1 MSVDINNDISMH
13 KRALGVFLAALM
25 LATVFG
31 IMGTAA
37 GMPHCIANAEYAKSA
52 GDAPSHGEGANDSSI
67 QHAADGTNASG
78 RCVLHIENASMVSPN
93 ELGIW
98 VSVTYPTSN
107 HADAPRYIA
116 FAATINGKPV
126 EKTFNVTHYTT
137 PGVRWG
143 KTCGV
148 GNEMFDVNGGL
159 KPTTPLRINLAT
171 AGVPRFTDN
180 VKFTL
185 TGTAFAGDGS
195 HSEPNSILV
204 AIPLPVVIVEG
215 NPGPRTNPDILSA
228 PVYWVSY
235 KGLTDF
241 LTNAGD
247 GTFKYSSET
256 NWSSYT
262 SELRARGYS
271 TQRYVTLWDPH
282 ANPLNQPVIGY
293 IDPQFYAPDAIKTD
307 KDYMT
312 RGHIITSSLKADM
325 EHVVRDHVDP
335 LCYASKV
342 NLVGY
347 SFGGLIVRWFA
358 SVDPQDVNT
367 VITVAT
373 PHAGIA
379 WFYEWIYNRFDTEAL
394 GTRYFL
400 LNTLNTPDN
409 DFVVSSR
416 EEAEQMIAV
425 PNTDKPSVLY
435 WMVPSYNCLIPPA
448 YQPVNPY
455 FHNPF
460 NAPPASGVKY
470 YNIYID
476 GPQSLKTDDQVYI
489 QYVKDKNATSSFD
502 WYKVTNVTQGNGD
515 GLILARSAA
524 SFGDQY
530 PTQVTNQPLSVR
542 CHHFYLLDNSVIQTT
557 IYRDLWAQ

>member
-1 MSVDINNDISMH
+1 
-13 KRALGVFLAALM
+13 
-25 LATVFG
+25 
-31 IMGTAA
+31 
-37 GMPHCIANAEYAKSA
+37 
-52 GDAPSHGEGANDSSI
+52 
-67 QHAADGTNASG
+67 
-78 RCVLHIENASMVSPN
+78 MVSPS
-93 ELGIW
+93 ELGVW
-98 VSVTYPTSN
+98 VSVTYPASN
-107 HADAPRYIA
+107 HANDHTNVLRNIA

-126 EKTFNVTHYTT
+126 EKTFNVTPYTT

-143 KTCGV
+143 KTSGA
-148 GNEMFDVNGGL
+148 GNEMFDAKGGL
-159 KPTTPLRINLAT
+159 KPTTPLRINLT
-171 AGVPRFTDN
+171 TEGVPRFTDN

-195 HSEPNSILV
+195 RSEPSSV
-204 AIPLPVVIVEG
+204 TVTIPLPVVIIEG

-228 PVYWVSY
+228 PVYCISY

-241 LTNAGD
+241 LHAGD
-247 GTFKYSSET
+247 GTFKYNSET

-271 TQRYVTLWDPH
+271 TQRYVTLLDPD
-282 ANPLNQPVIGY
+282 ANPLNQPAIGY

-307 KDYMT
+307 NYMT

-325 EHVVRDHVDP
+325 EHIIRDHAEP

-347 SFGGLIVRWFA
+347 SFGGLVVRWFA

-373 PHAGIA
+373 PHAGIV
-379 WFYEWIYNRFDTEAL
+379 WFYEWIYNRMDTESL
-394 GTRYFL
+394 GTRYLL
-400 LNTLNTPDN
+400 LNTINTPDN

-416 EEAEQMIAV
+416 EEAEQMMAV
-425 PNTDKPSVLY
+425 PNTAQPSVLY
-435 WMVPSYNCLIPPA
+435 WLVPSYDCLIPPA

-455 FHNPF
+455 FHNPY
-460 NAPPASGVKY
+460 NAPPVSGVKY

-476 GPQSLKTDDQVYI
+476 GPQSLKTDSQVYI
-489 QYVKDKNATSSFD
+489 QHVKDKNATGSFD
-502 WYKVTNVTQGNGD
+502 WYKVTNVTQDNGD
-515 GLILARSAA
+515 GVILARSAA

-530 PTQVTNQPLSVR
+530 PTQVTNQPLSVK
-542 CHHFYLLDNSVIQTT
+542 CHHLYLLDNSVIQAT
-557 IYRDLWAQ
+557 IYRDLRG